1 MCSNLL
7 ATRILIL
14 SRVLVIPC
22 EDTVHYLQ
30 SKLSLSQ
37 FYTNYSIMA
46 MSTIETG
53 PKLNWTRDNQMYERY
68 RVWKKKVEFIFCSAL
83 ADSTPKQL
91 VSYLKYWMADQG
103 IPLIEKW
110 ESTGKLDYS
119 NAEETPATE
128 GGRRRILLSGYKVQT
143 YWDLLDEEFK
153 PKGNKLLSII
163 ELWTRSKQGDKPL
176 NQWLTQVYN
185 LVNICKYP
193 EDSTDRIIRD
203 VLIVGCNSN
212 HARDKI
218 IQQGEAVTLNQVIEI
233 LQAEESAYSTMK
245 QIQDCEEKPPASIYY
260 QAYDSRSKKSK
271 NPSNEQNSSSSSPTG
286 SKRKCFRCGEP
297 FSRQHMKECRAQ
309 NVTCNGCGIKGHLK
323 KCCKK
328 SGNFPKD
335 SSNQQNNQSPS
346 TGSSR
351 MNFASTLPQTEAE
364 FFDEKGLL
372 KHYNPQVP
380 QQHTGSMFI
389 LKKVQDPNNAILL
402 SEDGVEI
409 QHNTST
415 SVSDPD
421 PAPILSPDFPFQEFP
436 LREVVNQSQ
445 IDYYSISDTSDPR
458 ENSNSSRK
466 AAKSTDLPLKSC
478 LANRSHKELREIKGS
493 AISTAPTQSS
503 RDFNTISISDNCATR
518 KSIPGITPRI
528 MTDNPSITT
537 TSPVET
543 GVTAIQAEI
552 PEEIQVHSSNY
563 RSVIPTDTQALTALQ
578 NLISDDFQA
587 KNTHSTQ
594 RKGEETPDTRP
605 DIQDKAFQLIQKIH
619 NQLQQVQ
626 WDLQRLHSLHKYEN

>member
-1 MCSNLL
+1 
-7 ATRILIL
+7 
-14 SRVLVIPC
+14 
-22 EDTVHYLQ
+22 
-30 SKLSLSQ
+30 
-37 FYTNYSIMA
+37 MA
-46 MSTIETG
+46 MSTLETG
-53 PKLNWTRDNQMYERY
+53 PKLNWTRDNQMYEHY

-91 VSYLKYWMADQG
+91 VSYLKYWMGDQG

-128 GGRRRILLSGYKVQT
+128 GGRRRILSSGYKVQT

-218 IQQGEAVTLNQVIEI
+218 IRQGEAITLNQVIEI
-233 LQAEESAYSTMK
+233 LQAEESAYSTMQ
-245 QIQDCEEKPPASIYY
+245 QIQGYEKKPPASIYY
-260 QAYDSRSKKSK
+260 QSYDSRSKKSK
-271 NPSNEQNSSSSSPTG
+271 TPSIEQNSSSSPTG

-335 SSNQQNNQSPS
+335 NPNRQNQSSPP
-346 TGSSR
+346 TGPSR
-351 MNFASTLPQTEAE
+351 MNFASTAPLEAD
-364 FFDEKGLL
+364 FFDEKGTL
-372 KHYNPQVP
+372 KQYIPQN
-380 QQHTGSMFI
+380 QQQHQHTGSMYV
-389 LKKVQDPNNAILL
+389 LKKFQGNPNDDILF
-402 SEDGVEI
+402 SDNGVEI

-436 LREVVNQSQ
+436 LTEVVNQSQ
-445 IDYYSISDTSDPR
+445 KDSYSISDTLVSR
-458 ENSNSSRK
+458 ECSNSTKK
-466 AAKSTDLPLKSC
+466 APTSTDFSLKSVQNC
-478 LANRSHKELREIKGS
+478 SSDEEMAFSRDLTV
-493 AISTAPTQSS
+493 STAPTQSS
-503 RDFNTISISDNCATR
+503 RDSNTISIPDNSATR
-518 KSIPGITPRI
+518 KSNPGIDTGITPRI
-528 MTDNPSITT
+528 MTDTPSTPTT
-537 TSPVET
+537 FPVET
-543 GVTAIQAEI
+543 DVTAIPAEI
-552 PEEIQVHSSNY
+552 PEEIQMHSSNY

-578 NLISDDFQA
+578 SLISGDFQA

-594 RKGEETPDTRP
+594 RKGEETPDTRS
-605 DIQDKAFQLIQKIH
+605 DIQDETFQLIQKIH

-626 WDLQRLHSLHKYEN
+626 WDLQRLHSLHKYKN

>member
-1 MCSNLL
+1 
-7 ATRILIL
+7 
-14 SRVLVIPC
+14 
-22 EDTVHYLQ
+22 
-30 SKLSLSQ
+30 
-37 FYTNYSIMA
+37 
-46 MSTIETG
+46 MSTLESG

-68 RVWKKKVEFIFCSAL
+68 RIWRKKVEFIFCSAL

-91 VSYLKYWMADQG
+91 VSYLKYWMGDQG

-119 NAEETPATE
+119 NAEETPATD
-128 GGRRRILLSGYKVQT
+128 GGRRRILSSGYKVQT

-218 IQQGEAVTLNQVIEI
+218 IRQGEAVTLNQVIEI
-233 LQAEESAYSTMK
+233 LQTEESAYSTMQ
-245 QIQDCEEKPPASIYY
+245 QIQGYEKKSPASIYY
-260 QAYDSRSKKSK
+260 QSYDSRSKKSK
-271 NPSNEQNSSSSSPTG
+271 TPSNEQNSSSSPTG

-335 SSNQQNNQSPS
+335 DSKRQNQSSS
-346 TGSSR
+346 TGTGR
-351 MNFASTLPQTEAE
+351 MNIATTLPQTEAD
-364 FFDEKGLL
+364 FFDEKGVL
-372 KHYNPQVP
+372 KEYIPQN
-380 QQHTGSMFI
+380 QQQYQHTGSMFV
-389 LKKVQDPNNAILL
+389 LKKFQGNPSDDILF
-402 SEDGVEI
+402 SDNGVEI

-421 PAPILSPDFPFQEFP
+421 PAPIPSRDFPFQEFP
-436 LREVVNQSQ
+436 LTEVVTQSQ
-445 IDYYSISDTSDPR
+445 IDSSSISDMLVLR
-458 ENSNSSRK
+458 ECSNSSRK
-466 AAKSTDLPLKSC
+466 ATRSTDLPLKSG
-478 LANRSHKELREIKGS
+478 LNNRSHEELREIRDP
-493 AISTAPTQSS
+493 AISEMHTQSS
-503 RDFNTISISDNCATR
+503 RDSSTISISDNSTTR
-518 KSIPGITPRI
+518 ESIPGINPGI
-528 MTDNPSITT
+528 MTDTPSIPTT
-537 TSPVET
+537 YPVET
-543 GVTAIQAEI
+543 DVTAIPAEI
-552 PEEIQVHSSNY
+552 SEEVQMHSSNY
-563 RSVIPTDTQALTALQ
+563 RSVMPTDTQALTALQ

-594 RKGEETPDTRP
+594 RKGEETPDTCSEL
-605 DIQDKAFQLIQKIH
+605 QDETFQLIQKIH

-626 WDLQRLHSLHKYEN
+626 WDLQRLHSLHKYKN

>member
-1 MCSNLL
+1 
-7 ATRILIL
+7 
-14 SRVLVIPC
+14 
-22 EDTVHYLQ
+22 
-30 SKLSLSQ
+30 
-37 FYTNYSIMA
+37 
-46 MSTIETG
+46 MSTLETG
-53 PKLNWTRDNQMYERY
+53 PKLDWTRDNQMYERY
-68 RVWKKKVEFIFCSAL
+68 RIWRKKVEFIFCSAL

-91 VSYLKYWMADQG
+91 VSYLKYWMGDQG

-128 GGRRRILLSGYKVQT
+128 GGRRRILSSGYKVQT

-218 IQQGEAVTLNQVIEI
+218 IRQGEAITLNQVIEI
-233 LQAEESAYSTMK
+233 LQAEESAYSTMQ
-245 QIQDCEEKPPASIYY
+245 QIQGYEKKPPASIYY
-260 QAYDSRSKKSK
+260 QSYDSRSKKSK

-335 SSNQQNNQSPS
+335 DSNRQKQSSS
-346 TGSSR
+346 TDPSR

-364 FFDEKGLL
+364 FFDEKGTL
-372 KHYNPQVP
+372 KQYIPQNQ
-380 QQHTGSMFI
+380 QQHTGSMYV
-389 LKKVQDPNNAILL
+389 LKKFQGNPKDDILF
-402 SEDGVEI
+402 SDNGVEI
-409 QHNTST
+409 QH

-421 PAPILSPDFPFQEFP
+421 PAPIPTPDFPFQEFP
-436 LREVVNQSQ
+436 LTEVVNQSQ
-445 IDYYSISDTSDPR
+445 IDYYSISDTPVPR
-458 ENSNSSRK
+458 ECSNSSRK
-466 AAKSTDLPLKSC
+466 AIKSGLNSST
-478 LANRSHKELREIKGS
+478 HEELREIKGS
-493 AISTAPTQSS
+493 AVSTAPTQSS
-503 RDFNTISISDNCATR
+503 RDSNTISISDNSATR
-518 KSIPGITPRI
+518 ESNPGINTGITTGI
-528 MTDNPSITT
+528 MTDTPSTPTT
-537 TSPVET
+537 FPVET
-543 GVTAIQAEI
+543 DVTAIQAEI
-552 PEEIQVHSSNY
+552 PEEIQAQSN

-578 NLISDDFQA
+578 SLISDDFQA

-594 RKGEETPDTRP
+594 RKGEETPDTRS
-605 DIQDKAFQLIQKIH
+605 DIQDEAFQLIQKIH
-619 NQLQQVQ
+619 NQLQEVQ
-626 WDLQRLHSLHKYEN
+626 WDLQRLHSLHKYKN

>member
-1 MCSNLL
+1 
-7 ATRILIL
+7 
-14 SRVLVIPC
+14 
-22 EDTVHYLQ
+22 
-30 SKLSLSQ
+30 
-37 FYTNYSIMA
+37 MA
-46 MSTIETG
+46 MSTLETG

-91 VSYLKYWMADQG
+91 VSYLKYWMGNQG

-119 NAEETPATE
+119 NAEEAPATE
-128 GGRRRILLSGYKVQT
+128 DGRRRILSSGYKVQT

-212 HARDKI
+212 YARDKI
-218 IQQGEAVTLNQVIEI
+218 VRQGEAVTLNQVIEI
-233 LQAEESAYSTMK
+233 LQTEESTHSTMQ
-245 QIQDCEEKPPASIYY
+245 QIQGYDKKSTGSIYY

-271 NPSNEQNSSSSSPTG
+271 NPSKEQNSSSSPTGPTG

-309 NVTCNGCGIKGHLK
+309 DVICNGCGIKGHLK

-335 SSNQQNNQSPS
+335 SNRQNQSS
-346 TGSSR
+346 TGSAK
-351 MNFASTLPQTEAE
+351 MNFASTAPLEAD
-364 FFDEKGLL
+364 FFDEKGVL
-372 KHYNPQVP
+372 KQYNPQVP
-380 QQHTGSMFI
+380 QQQQQQYQHTGSMFI
-389 LKKVQDPNNAILL
+389 LKKVQDPSNAILI
-402 SEDGVEI
+402 SENGIEI
-409 QHNTST
+409 QHSTST
-415 SVSDPD
+415 SVSD

-436 LREVVNQSQ
+436 LTEVVNQSQ
-445 IDYYSISDTSDPR
+445 KDSYSISDTLVSR
-458 ENSNSSRK
+458 ECSNSTKK
-466 AAKSTDLPLKSC
+466 APTSTDFSLKSVQNC
-478 LANRSHKELREIKGS
+478 SSDEEMAFFRDLT
-493 AISTAPTQSS
+493 ISTAPTQSS
-503 RDFNTISISDNCATR
+503 RDSNTISIIDNSNTR
-518 KSIPGITPRI
+518 KSNPGITTGI
-528 MTDNPSITT
+528 MTDTPSTPTT
-537 TSPVET
+537 FPVET
-543 GVTAIQAEI
+543 DITAIHAEI
-552 PEEIQVHSSNY
+552 PEELQTHSSNY

-594 RKGEETPDTRP
+594 RKGEETPDTRS
-605 DIQDKAFQLIQKIH
+605 DIQDEAFQLIQKIH
-619 NQLQQVQ
+619 NQLQEVQ
-626 WDLQRLHSLHKYEN
+626 WDLQRLHSLHNYKN